1 MFVNNI
7 NPVMVKIG
15 FLEIRYYSMAYI
27 LGFVLSYFI
36 LLHYI
41 KRNMIQ
47 NMDKDKLDSYLIYVI
62 IGTIAGAR
70 AGYFFTKEINPF
82 SHLIDIFKVW
92 QGGMSFH
99 GGLIGI
105 VLVTLFFCW
114 KYKVKFYD
122 LADVLVV
129 PGALALF
136 LGRIMNFV
144 NGELVGIKTNVSWC
158 FQFKYYEGC
167 RHPSQLYEALKNLF
181 IFFILLALY
190 NKKDR
195 KEYKPGTLFWV
206 FVLMYGFLRFVITF
220 LRDDPGTYGLSGG
233 QWLSLLMF
241 VIAVIVLTRRQKK

>member
-1 MFVNNI
+1 
-7 NPVMVKIG
+7 MVKIG

-105 VLVTLFFCW
+105 VSGLIMPENTKIAKVT
-114 KYKVKFYD
+114 K
-122 LADVLVV
+122 
-129 PGALALF
+129 
-136 LGRIMNFV
+136 
-144 NGELVGIKTNVSWC
+144 S
-158 FQFKYYEGC
+158 
-167 RHPSQLYEALKNLF
+167 S
-181 IFFILLALY
+181 
-190 NKKDR
+190 KKH
-195 KEYKPGTLFWV
+195 
-206 FVLMYGFLRFVITF
+206 FVINQKSW
-220 LRDDPGTYGLSGG
+220 LRTILC
-233 QWLSLLMF
+233 F
-241 VIAVIVLTRRQKK
+241 VSITLHLFY

>member
-1 MFVNNI
+1 
-7 NPVMVKIG
+7 MVKIG

-105 VLVTLFFCW
+105 VLVTLFFCR

-206 FVLMYGFLRFVITF
+206 FVLMYGFLRFAITF
-220 LRDDPGTYGLSGG
+220 LRDDPRTYGLSGG